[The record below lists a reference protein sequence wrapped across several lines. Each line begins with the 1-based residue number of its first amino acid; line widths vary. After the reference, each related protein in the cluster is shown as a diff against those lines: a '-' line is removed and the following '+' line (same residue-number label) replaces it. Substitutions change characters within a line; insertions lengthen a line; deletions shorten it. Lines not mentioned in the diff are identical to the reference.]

1 MKCIHLLLFA
11 LLFIASC
18 NSSLTGYPFKIQAIY
33 EAPRSKLQITVNAQ
47 GHVPPGSDISAVYKG
62 AVLIETLTNDGEKVQ
77 LVFADRN
84 EVTYTIHS
92 RSPSWARWGLRE
104 SEDSLIFILKQSG
117 YSQVDSEEVAEIVK
131 VIDGAIAGPKAVTL
145 DGQAKHLIVSSVH
158 SVR

>member
-1 MKCIHLLLFA
+1 
-11 LLFIASC
+11 
-18 NSSLTGYPFKIQAIY
+18 
-33 EAPRSKLQITVNAQ
+33 
-47 GHVPPGSDISAVYKG
+47 
-62 AVLIETLTNDGEKVQ
+62 
-77 LVFADRN
+77 
-84 EVTYTIHS
+84 
-92 RSPSWARWGLRE
+92 LRE